1 MNSIRRMYRV
11 AACCLTA
18 MLLTAIVPIAQ
29 AQGDG
34 PNFINL
40 RLIEVHA
47 DKVSEF
53 EELMKQRSAAE
64 AEAGERFNHVFQR
77 LRGVLNGYLI
87 VSPGDGSDTVEVDLP
102 DSWGPSM
109 SQAIKN
115 HTRVTA
121 AVGPR
126 TMTNGPVEPNGE
138 YLYVRLRTV
147 QPGKV
152 AAYRDWQ
159 DNKLIPAL
167 REEGVG
173 DVRSAKVVLGG
184 NPATFVRFA
193 FMDDWPG
200 AGVGGGGPLAGV
212 LAEESA
218 MLATSQNLFY
228 RVRDD
233 LSFTASD

>member
-1 MNSIRRMYRV
+1 MKSIKRMYRV
-11 AACCLTA
+11 ATCSLTVL
-18 MLLTAIVPIAQ
+18 LLTANAPIAQ
-29 AQGDG
+29 AQDDG

-53 EELMKQRSAAE
+53 EDLMKQRSAAE

-87 VSPGDGSDTVEVDLP
+87 ISPGDGSDTVEVDLP

-121 AVGPR
+121 AIGPR
-126 TMTNGPVEPNGE
+126 TLSDGSVEGDGE

-159 DNKLIPAL
+159 ANKLIPAL
-167 REEGVG
+167 RELGIG

-200 AGVGGGGPLAGV
+200 GDGGAGGPLADI

>member
-1 MNSIRRMYRV
+1 MKSIKRMYRLV
-11 AACCLTA
+11 ACCLTV
-18 MLLTAIVPIAQ
+18 LLVTTNAPIAQ
-29 AQGDG
+29 AQEDG
-34 PNFINL
+34 VAFINL

-53 EELMKQRSAAE
+53 EDLMKQRSAAE
-64 AEAGERFNHVFQR
+64 AKAGERFNHVFQR

-87 VSPGDGSDTVEVDLP
+87 ISPGDGSDTVEVDLP

-121 AVGPR
+121 AIGPR
-126 TMTNGPVEPNGE
+126 TLSDGSVEGDGE

-159 DNKLIPAL
+159 ANKLIPAL
-167 REEGVG
+167 RELGIG

-200 AGVGGGGPLAGV
+200 GDGGAGGPLADI
-212 LAEESA
+212 LAEEGA